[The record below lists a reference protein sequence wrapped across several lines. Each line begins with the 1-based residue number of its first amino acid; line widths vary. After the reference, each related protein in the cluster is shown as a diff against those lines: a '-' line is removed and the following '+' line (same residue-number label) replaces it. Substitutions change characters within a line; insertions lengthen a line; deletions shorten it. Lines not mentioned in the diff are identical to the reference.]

1 MAEAQ
6 PWGAVGASS
15 LLVGG
20 AIGPL
25 LDIPRIVLGLVITR
39 CPAAGAGREREDP
52 SPRPGTNA
60 TTPQRDASCRHPH
73 TGGPDRRSGAPLHLS
88 SESASHPLAELPDDT
103 RRPRVQKCH
112 SPNSVPLALAG
123 RVSDRLAARPPA
135 RELKALVRART
146 SSCHGAEHQLD
157 RDEIAP
163 GHPKELGD
171 ERTPVERLE
180 AAMRRRDDDDLALD
194 RIDRVPS
201 ATCGDINL
209 PSTRASADGN
219 DPAPQSVDE
228 LRTDLAQ
235 LDALADQV
243 RASREA
249 RREAQR
255 IVDEA
260 SARITELERRPRG
273 ILRRGTSDPARLAFE
288 RERLKAA
295 EHQIVETAERERELA
310 GSLSARE
317 TPQLEHEAPR
327 KGAAAIETELAI
339 LRQRGRHGALE
350 SSIEPYLTVALGP
363 LPEQPRARRTW
374 EQAAH
379 RIDAYRFEHGITDPH
394 SALGPAPTGTAVR
407 AHWQRAQRDVNR
419 AQRALGQTVA
429 GLDHQL

>member
-1 MAEAQ
+1 
-6 PWGAVGASS
+6 
-15 LLVGG
+15 
-20 AIGPL
+20 
-25 LDIPRIVLGLVITR
+25 
-39 CPAAGAGREREDP
+39 
-52 SPRPGTNA
+52 
-60 TTPQRDASCRHPH
+60 
-73 TGGPDRRSGAPLHLS
+73 
-88 SESASHPLAELPDDT
+88 
-103 RRPRVQKCH
+103 
-112 SPNSVPLALAG
+112 
-123 RVSDRLAARPPA
+123 
-135 RELKALVRART
+135 
-146 SSCHGAEHQLD
+146 
-157 RDEIAP
+157 
-163 GHPKELGD
+163 
-171 ERTPVERLE
+171 
-180 AAMRRRDDDDLALD
+180 MRRRDDEDLALD
-194 RIDRVPS
+194 RIDRLPS
-201 ATCGDINL
+201 ATRGDINL

-243 RASREA
+243 RASSEA

-273 ILRRGTSDPARLAFE
+273 ILRCGTSDPARPAFE

-310 GSLSARE
+310 GSLSARG

-379 RIDAYRFEHGITDPH
+379 RIEADRFEHGISDPTALWDPH
-394 SALGPAPTGTAVR
+394 PPASPCEHTGSEHSETSTELNERSARRSPASTTSFRHSVATAAATREQARGISSRRCLFAADAGASPRRLETLVARPKRACGGRPWRRSRFARRKGRTPPHPPPLGSRRSFGCCAGGRARAVAR
-407 AHWQRAQRDVNR
+407 PKELPSRECGV
-419 AQRALGQTVA
+419 G
-429 GLDHQL
+429 